1 MLQHFLSAALV
12 AAPLVASAGSVSSV
26 FVPDTMGAVAPAP
39 VPRVDPGNRRPW
51 YLPSHVV
58 LQTGGG
64 LGMVAGGAGFTLK
77 DRLELDVL
85 VGYVPEKHAGSALS
99 LASAKLL
106 YSPWTLPIKDKWS
119 VKPLTVG
126 GYISYT
132 HGTINDEKPNQYP
145 KGYYWFSTDTRIGPV
160 LGSRLSYALP
170 PTASGYARNLSAYY
184 ELSTNDLYLVSYV
197 QNRKSLSPAD
207 ILVLSLGLKLDI

>member
-1 MLQHFLSAALV
+1 M
-12 AAPLVASAGSVSSV
+12 
-26 FVPDTMGAVAPAP
+26 
-39 VPRVDPGNRRPW
+39 
-51 YLPSHVV
+51 

-77 DRLELDVL
+77 DRLELDIL
-85 VGYVPEKHAGSALS
+85 VGYVPEKYAGSALS

-126 GYISYT
+126 GYFSYT
-132 HGTINDEKPNQYP
+132 HGTINDEEPNQYT
-145 KGYYWFSTDTRIGPV
+145 KGYYWFSTDTRIGAL

-170 PTASGYARNLSAYY
+170 PTASGYARNLSAFY
-184 ELSTNDLYLVSYV
+184 ELGTNDLYILSYA